1 MQKDFLSIRDLSVY
15 EFGKTLDRAD
25 RVKKHP
31 DKYRQAL
38 KNKIL
43 AMIFQKP
50 SLRTRMTFEAGML
63 RLGGEAIYLAP
74 SDIQMGSREGATDIG
89 RNLERW
95 VDGIMIRTFGHQIA
109 VDLAASCRIPVINA
123 LTDLSHP
130 CQALADFQTL
140 REHKGAL
147 SGIKLAYVGD
157 GNNVC
162 HSLMLA
168 AARGGTKMAVAT
180 PAGYEPK
187 PEMVRAARE
196 DGKDTGFS
204 LALTTSAEEAVSG
217 ADAVYTDVWA
227 SMGQEAEKAE
237 RARIFAPYQ
246 VNAKLMAKAK
256 PDALFMHCLPA
267 HRGEEVTDEVID
279 SPNSVVYDEAENRLH
294 AQKAILIALMGK
306 KADHD

>member
-15 EFGKTLDRAD
+15 EFSRMLDQAAE
-25 RVKKHP
+25 VKKHP
-31 DKYRQAL
+31 DKYRKAL
-38 KNKIL
+38 KDKIL

-74 SDIQMGSREGATDIG
+74 SDIQMGSRESAVDIG
-89 RNLERW
+89 KNLERW
-95 VDGIMIRTFGHQIA
+95 VDGIMIRTFGHRIA
-109 VDLAASCRIPVINA
+109 VDLAASTKIPVINA

-130 CQALADFQTL
+130 CQAMADFLTL

-147 SGIKLAYVGD
+147 SGLKLTYVGD

-162 HSLMLA
+162 HSLLLA

-180 PAGYEPK
+180 PAGYEPN
-187 PEMVRAARE
+187 PDVVRAARE
-196 DGKDTGFS
+196 DGRDTGF
-204 LALTTSAEEAVSG
+204 ALTLTNSPEEAVGG

-227 SMGQEAEKAE
+227 SMGQETEKEA

-246 VNAKLMAKAK
+246 VNARLMAHAK
-256 PDALFMHCLPA
+256 TDALFMHCLPA
-267 HRGEEVTDEVID
+267 HRGDEVTDEVID
-279 SPNSVVYDEAENRLH
+279 SRSSVVYDQAENRLH
-294 AQKAILIALMGK
+294 AQKAILIALMGNK
-306 KADHD
+306 D

>member
-15 EFGKTLDRAD
+15 EFGQMLDHAD
-25 RVKKHP
+25 EVKKHP
-31 DKYRQAL
+31 DKYRKAL

-50 SLRTRMTFEAGML
+50 SLRTRMTFETGML

-74 SDIQMGSREGATDIG
+74 SDISLGSREGAYDIG

-109 VDLAASCRIPVINA
+109 VDLAASCKIPVINA

-130 CQALADFQTL
+130 CQAMADFQTL

-147 SGIKLAYVGD
+147 STLKLTYVGD

-187 PEMVRAARE
+187 PEVVKWARE
-196 DGKDTGFS
+196 DGRDTGFTLS
-204 LALTTSAEEAVSG
+204 LTTSAEEAVTG

-227 SMGQEAEKAE
+227 SMGQETEKEA

-246 VNAKLMAKAK
+246 VNARLMAHAK
-256 PDALFMHCLPA
+256 KDALFMHCLPA
-267 HRGEEVTDEVID
+267 HRGDEVTDEVID

-294 AQKAILIALMGK
+294 AQKAILIALMGNK
-306 KADHD
+306 D

>member
-15 EFGKTLDRAD
+15 EFGQMLDHAD
-25 RVKKHP
+25 EVKKHP
-31 DKYRQAL
+31 DKYRKAL
-38 KNKIL
+38 KNRIL

-74 SDIQMGSREGATDIG
+74 SDISLGSREGAYDIG
-89 RNLERW
+89 KNLERW

-130 CQALADFQTL
+130 CQAMADFQTL

-147 SGIKLAYVGD
+147 STLKLTYVGD

-168 AARGGTKMAVAT
+168 AARGGTRMAVAT

-187 PEMVRAARE
+187 PEVVKWARE
-196 DGKDTGFS
+196 DGRDTGFT
-204 LALTTSAEEAVSG
+204 LTVTTSAEEAVTG

-227 SMGQEAEKAE
+227 SMGQESEKEA

-246 VNAKLMAKAK
+246 VNARLMAHAK
-256 PDALFMHCLPA
+256 KDALFMHCLPA
-267 HRGEEVTDEVID
+267 HRGDEVTDEVID

-294 AQKAILIALMGK
+294 AQKAILIALMGNK
-306 KADHD
+306 D

>member
-1 MQKDFLSIRDLSVY
+1 MQKDFLSVRDLSIY
-15 EFGKTLDRAD
+15 EFGQMLDRAAE
-25 RVKKHP
+25 VKKHP
-31 DKYRQAL
+31 DKYRKAL

-50 SLRTRMTFEAGML
+50 SLRTRMTFEAGMI

-74 SDIQMGSREGATDIG
+74 SDIQMGSREGAYDTG
-89 RNLERW
+89 KNLERW

-109 VDLAASCRIPVINA
+109 VDLAASAKIPVINA

-130 CQALADFQTL
+130 CQAMADFLTL
-140 REHKGAL
+140 TEHRGAL
-147 SGIKLAYVGD
+147 STLKLTYVGD

-187 PEMVRAARE
+187 PDVVKWARE
-196 DGKDTGFS
+196 DGRDTGFT
-204 LALTTSAEEAVSG
+204 LAVTNSPEEAVSG

-227 SMGQEAEKAE
+227 SMGQESEKDA

-246 VNAKLMAKAK
+246 VNARLMAHAK
-256 PDALFMHCLPA
+256 KDALFMHCLPA
-267 HRGEEVTDEVID
+267 HRGDEVTDEVID

-294 AQKAILIALMGK
+294 AQKAILIALMGNK
-306 KADHD
+306 D

>member
-1 MQKDFLSIRDLSVY
+1 MQKDFLSVRDLSVY
-15 EFGKTLDRAD
+15 EFGEMLDKAEK
-25 RVKKHP
+25 VKKNP
-31 DKYRQAL
+31 LKYRQAL

-50 SLRTRMTFEAGML
+50 SLRTRMTFEAGMI

-74 SDIQMGSREGATDIG
+74 SDIQMGSREGAYDIG
-89 RNLERW
+89 KNLERW

-130 CQALADFQTL
+130 CQAMADFLTL

-147 SGIKLAYVGD
+147 SALKLAYVGD

-180 PAGYEPK
+180 PPGYEPK
-187 PEMVRAARE
+187 PEVVKWARE
-196 DGKDTGFS
+196 DGRETGF
-204 LALTTSAEEAVSG
+204 ALTLTNSAEEAVSG

-227 SMGQEAEKAE
+227 SMGQEAEKEA

-246 VNAKLMAKAK
+246 VNARLMARAK
-256 PDALFMHCLPA
+256 TDAIFMHCLPA
-267 HRGEEVTDEVID
+267 HRGDEVTDEVID
-279 SPNSVVYDEAENRLH
+279 APYSVVYDEAENRLH
-294 AQKAILIALMGK
+294 AQKAILIALMGDK
-306 KADHD
+306 D

>member
-1 MQKDFLSIRDLSVY
+1 
-15 EFGKTLDRAD
+15 
-25 RVKKHP
+25 
-31 DKYRQAL
+31 
-38 KNKIL
+38 
-43 AMIFQKP
+43 MI
-50 SLRTRMTFEAGML
+50 

-74 SDIQMGSREGATDIG
+74 SDIQMGSREGAYDIG
-89 RNLERW
+89 KNLERW

-109 VDLAASCRIPVINA
+109 VDLASSTKIPVINA

-130 CQALADFQTL
+130 CQAMADFQTL

-147 SGIKLAYVGD
+147 SALKLAYVGD

-187 PEMVRAARE
+187 PEVVKWARE
-196 DGKDTGFS
+196 DGRDTGFT
-204 LALTTSAEEAVSG
+204 LTLTTSAEEAVTG

-227 SMGQEAEKAE
+227 SMGQESEKEA

-246 VNAKLMAKAK
+246 VNARLMAHAK
-256 PDALFMHCLPA
+256 KDALFMHCLPA
-267 HRGEEVTDEVID
+267 HRGDEVTDEVID

-294 AQKAILIALMGK
+294 AQKAILIALMGNK
-306 KADHD
+306 N

>member
-1 MQKDFLSIRDLSVY
+1 M
-15 EFGKTLDRAD
+15 LDRAD
-25 RVKKHP
+25 EVKKHP
-31 DKYRQAL
+31 DKYRKAL
-38 KNKIL
+38 KHKIL

-74 SDIQMGSREGATDIG
+74 SDIQMGSREGAYDIG
-89 RNLERW
+89 KNLERW

-130 CQALADFQTL
+130 CQAMADFQTL

-147 SGIKLAYVGD
+147 SSLKLAYVGD

-168 AARGGTKMAVAT
+168 AARGGTKMAVGT
-180 PAGYEPK
+180 PAGYEPN
-187 PEMVRAARE
+187 PDMVRWARE
-196 DGKDTGFS
+196 DGKDTGFT
-204 LALTTSAEEAVSG
+204 LTLTPSAEEAVTG

-227 SMGQEAEKAE
+227 SMGQEAEKE
-237 RARIFAPYQ
+237 KRARIFAPYQ
-246 VNAKLMAKAK
+246 VNAKLMGHAKK
-256 PDALFMHCLPA
+256 DALFMHCLPA
-267 HRGEEVTDEVID
+267 HRGDEVTDEVID

-294 AQKAILIALMGK
+294 AQKAILLALMGEK
-306 KADHD
+306 G

>member
-1 MQKDFLSIRDLSVY
+1 MQKDFLSVRDLSVY
-15 EFGKTLDRAD
+15 EFGQMLDRAAE
-25 RVKKHP
+25 VKKHP
-31 DKYRQAL
+31 DKYRKAL

-50 SLRTRMTFEAGML
+50 SLRTRMTFEAGMI

-74 SDIQMGSREGATDIG
+74 SDIQMGSREGAYDIG
-89 RNLERW
+89 KNLERW

-109 VDLAASCRIPVINA
+109 VDLAASTKIPVINA

-130 CQALADFQTL
+130 CQAMADFLTL

-147 SGIKLAYVGD
+147 STLKLTYVGD

-187 PEMVRAARE
+187 PDVVRWARE
-196 DGKDTGFS
+196 DGRDTGFT
-204 LALTTSAEEAVSG
+204 LTLTTSPEEAVAG

-227 SMGQEAEKAE
+227 SMGQESEKEA

-246 VNAKLMAKAK
+246 VNARLMAHAKA
-256 PDALFMHCLPA
+256 DALFMHCLPA
-267 HRGEEVTDEVID
+267 HRGDEVTDEVID

-294 AQKAILIALMGK
+294 AQKAILIALMGNK
-306 KADHD
+306 D

>member
-1 MQKDFLSIRDLSVY
+1 MQKDFLSVRDLSVY
-15 EFGKTLDRAD
+15 EFGQMLDKAAEL
-25 RVKKHP
+25 KKHP
-31 DKYRQAL
+31 GKSRKAL
-38 KNKIL
+38 QGKIL

-50 SLRTRMTFEAGML
+50 SLRTRMTFETGML

-74 SDIQMGSREGATDIG
+74 SDIQMGSREGAYDIG
-89 RNLERW
+89 KNLERW

-109 VDLAASCRIPVINA
+109 VDLAASTRIPVINA
-123 LTDLSHP
+123 LTDLFHP
-130 CQALADFQTL
+130 CQAMADFLTL

-147 SGIKLAYVGD
+147 SNVRLAYVGD

-180 PAGYEPK
+180 PPGYEPN
-187 PEMVRAARE
+187 PEVVKAARE
-196 DGKDTGFS
+196 DGRDTGF
-204 LALTTSAEEAVSG
+204 ALTLTNSPEEAVSG

-227 SMGQEAEKAE
+227 SMGQEKEKEA
-237 RARIFAPYQ
+237 RARVFAPYQ
-246 VNAKLMAKAK
+246 VNAKLFAHAK
-256 PDALFMHCLPA
+256 PDAVFLHCLPA

-294 AQKAILIALMGK
+294 AQKAILIALMGDK
-306 KADHD
+306 D